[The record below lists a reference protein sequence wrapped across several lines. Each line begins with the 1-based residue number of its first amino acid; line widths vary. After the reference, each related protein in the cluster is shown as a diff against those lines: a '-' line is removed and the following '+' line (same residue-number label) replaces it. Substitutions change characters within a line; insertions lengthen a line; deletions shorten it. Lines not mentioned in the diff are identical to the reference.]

1 MDPVATLRRRLAT
14 GPMSMRQWLAIAVC
28 VLLNVLDGFDLL
40 VMAFTAPAVAG
51 EWQLSGAQLGL
62 VLSSAPVGMAVGSL
76 VVAPGADRV
85 GRRKVI
91 LGCLVLSSSGM
102 GLSILSHSVVQLAS
116 TRLLTGIGIG
126 GILAA
131 SSVIASEY
139 ANRRW
144 RGLAVSLNGA
154 GYAIGASA
162 SGIVAVTVQSSS
174 GWRSTFAWGAI
185 GTALLVPV
193 VLRWLPES
201 LEFLQMRRSPGTLNR
216 LNAQLAAMGEPPL
229 ASLPPLDRTPSERW
243 SQVRRILCPAWRRA
257 TLLLWV
263 GFFVVMFIFY
273 FVVSWTPKLLAE
285 VGMSTSE
292 GITGGVFL
300 NLGGVLGA
308 TLFGLLASR
317 FAPRSV
323 IIGYMA
329 VAAPALAVVVHAVP
343 VVWLTFSLGW
353 LIGMLVNGCISGM
366 YALATWLYPSE
377 IRATG
382 VGWAI
387 GVGRAG
393 AIMAPLVGG
402 HLLDAGLPVPALYLL
417 VAAILLLGVPAI
429 LAIRS
434 PFMPLT
440 RRDVE
445 SEPG

>member
-1 MDPVATLRRRLAT
+1 MK
-14 GPMSMRQWLAIAVC
+14 QWLAIAVC

-51 EWQLSGAQLGL
+51 EWQLSGTQLGL
-62 VLSSAPVGMAVGSL
+62 VLSSAPVGMAAGSL
-76 VVAPGADRV
+76 VVAPNADRV

-91 LGCLVLSSSGM
+91 LGCLLLSSSGM
-102 GLSILSHSVVQLAS
+102 VLSMLSHSVVQLAS

-126 GILAA
+126 GVLAA

-162 SGIVAVTVQSSS
+162 SGIIAVTLHSSS

-193 VLRWLPES
+193 ALRWLPES
-201 LEFLQMRRSPGTLNR
+201 LEFLQTRRSPS
-216 LNAQLAAMGEPPL
+216 P
-229 ASLPPLDRTPSERW
+229 DRW
-243 SQVRRILCPAWRRA
+243 SRARRILCPAWRRA

-263 GFFVVMFIFY
+263 GFFVVMFTFY

-285 VGMSTSE
+285 AGMATGE
-292 GITGGVFL
+292 GITGGIFL
-300 NLGGVLGA
+300 NLGGILGA
-308 TLFGLLASR
+308 TLFGLLTTR
-317 FAPRSV
+317 LAPRGV

-329 VAAPALAVVVHAVP
+329 IAAPVLAAVVHAVH
-343 VVWLTFSLGW
+343 VAWLTFALGW

-366 YALATWLYPSE
+366 YALGTWLYPSE

-393 AIMAPLVGG
+393 AITGPFVAG
-402 HLLDAGLPVPALYLL
+402 HLLDAGWPVSTLYLL
-417 VAAILLLGVPAI
+417 VAAILLLGVPAV
-429 LAIRS
+429 LAVRS
-434 PFMPLT
+434 PHHAE
-440 RRDVE
+440 RWA
-445 SEPG
+445 